1 MLHIKNRYFYVDYEN
16 VGVNGLNGIAKL
28 SETDN
33 VLIYYSG
40 EHSTMTIGMHRRIN
54 QSQANIQFVL
64 INMPIKNAIDCK
76 ILFDIELL
84 SKENKLSEFFIV
96 SNDTDY
102 DKPIKLFTNNKIQ
115 IKRITELCKYNQ
127 PEPIIPTEK
136 TDKISEKS
144 NKITKREEE
153 VMKFCDQN
161 LKEKI
166 FTDKKKEII
175 TVLLTSKT
183 KNAVNKGFSK
193 IYPTSGIHVSKLHK
207 ILKPLIKDMP
217 AR

>member
-1 MLHIKNRYFYVDYEN
+1 
-16 VGVNGLNGIAKL
+16 
-28 SETDN
+28 
-33 VLIYYSG
+33 
-40 EHSTMTIGMHRRIN
+40 
-54 QSQANIQFVL
+54 
-64 INMPIKNAIDCK
+64 MPIKNAIDCK

-96 SNDTDY
+96 SNDTGY
-102 DKPIKLFTNNKIQ
+102 DKPIKLFTNSKIQ
-115 IKRITELCKYNQ
+115 IKRIPELCKYNQ

-136 TDKISEKS
+136 TDKISE
-144 NKITKREEE
+144 REEE
-153 VMKFCDQN
+153 VREFCDQN

-166 FTDKKKEII
+166 FADKKKEII

-183 KNAVNKGFSK
+183 KCAVNKGFSK
-193 IYPTSGIHVSKLHK
+193 IYPTSGTHVSKLHK

>member
-1 MLHIKNRYFYVDYEN
+1 MLHIKNQYFYVDYEN

-33 VLIYYSG
+33 VLIYYSE
-40 EHSTMTIGMHRRIN
+40 EHSTMTMGMHRRIN

-102 DKPIKLFTNNKIQ
+102 DKPIKLFTNNKIK
-115 IKRITELCKYNQ
+115 IRRISEICKYNQ
-127 PEPIIPTEK
+127 PEPIIVTEK
-136 TDKISEKS
+136 IDKISEKS
-144 NKITKREEE
+144 NKMSKREAE
-153 VMKFCDQN
+153 VREFCNQN

-166 FTDKKKEII
+166 FADKKKEII

-183 KNAVNKGFSK
+183 KCAVNKGFSK
-193 IYPTSGIHVSKLHK
+193 IYPTSVTHVSELHK

-217 AR
+217 GR

>member
-1 MLHIKNRYFYVDYEN
+1 MSDIANIKTKRYFYVDYEN

-33 VLIYYSG
+33 VFIYYSE
-40 EHSTMTIGMHRRIN
+40 EHSTMTIGTHRRIN

-96 SNDTDY
+96 SNDTGY
-102 DKPIKLFTNNKIQ
+102 DKPIKLFTNSKIQ
-115 IKRITELCKYNQ
+115 IKRIPELCKYNQ

-136 TDKISEKS
+136 TDKISE
-144 NKITKREEE
+144 REEE
-153 VMKFCDQN
+153 VREFCDQN

-166 FTDKKKEII
+166 FADKKKEII

-183 KNAVNKGFSK
+183 KCAVNKGFSK
-193 IYPTSGIHVSKLHK
+193 IYPTSGTHVSKLHK